1 MSVHR
6 RRYQTLSILVIL
18 VILSMLFSG
27 AALPSASAQGSDG
40 IERQVNAQT
49 GKVSFIGPESGQVLS
64 ASAALPECDV
74 LL

>member
-27 AALPSASAQGSDG
+27 AALPSAQGSDG